1 MMSNI
6 RLQHFP
12 SKLPISSIR
21 YFSHSLLRSTTATTK
36 LCSTASPPSTT
47 TTTTTTLFNTLARA
61 NTACLGQ
68 ARKYTKTPI
77 MSIPPTRSSS
87 GDDHGHHSFDFSHMK
102 FQIDGTNSPHP
113 TTIDFDTSFDEA
125 ARKALH
131 IQGLVP
137 PPSRG
142 SANTH
147 RKGMEQINLKSTAID
162 KYSYLSNLRNTN
174 AGLFYRLLID
184 HMKELTPYVYTPT
197 VGEAC
202 LKWSHI
208 YTNPEGLYLSYTDKG
223 NIRDVIANWPQEAVE
238 IAVVTD
244 GSRILGLGDLGVNGM
259 GIPVGKLALYVG
271 CAGIHPER
279 TLPITLDF
287 GTDNEEFLKDDLYM
301 GARNK
306 RIPEQQQ
313 REFLDEMMA
322 ALTDRWQSIVIQFED
337 FKSPF
342 WSLERYRNT
351 YTVFNDDI
359 QGTGA
364 VILGGLISAFKRSS
378 IPLSDHKLVFMGAG
392 SAATGV
398 ARQICGLFVRN
409 GIPEADAQKMFWL
422 VDSRGLV
429 TADRGD
435 TLPDHKVFFA
445 RHDNEG
451 QQFRTLEEVV
461 NYVKPTGL
469 IGLCTIGGVFTESI
483 VRKLAE
489 LNKEPIIFP
498 LSNPSSKSEC
508 TYAQAMEWTDN
519 RVVFASGSPFPSITI
534 DGVERSPGQGNNMY
548 VFPGIGLG
556 TILCEAAH
564 VTESMIYA
572 SAAGLATS
580 LNEKEIANGDLYPEL
595 KRVREVSVVVAREVI
610 RAAQKEGVDKHKL
623 LQFLSD
629 KELDEF
635 IRSKMYDPKVVE
647 IAGGSRMQSRE
658 GSPKGGQRGRL

>member
-1 MMSNI
+1 
-6 RLQHFP
+6 
-12 SKLPISSIR
+12 
-21 YFSHSLLRSTTATTK
+21 
-36 LCSTASPPSTT
+36 
-47 TTTTTTLFNTLARA
+47 
-61 NTACLGQ
+61 
-68 ARKYTKTPI
+68 
-77 MSIPPTRSSS
+77 
-87 GDDHGHHSFDFSHMK
+87 MK
-102 FQIDGTNSPHP
+102 FQIDGTSSPHP
-113 TTIDFDTSFDEA
+113 TTIDFDTSFDQA

-137 PPSRG
+137 PAVEGFSKQER
-142 SANTH
+142 
-147 RKGMEQINLKSTAID
+147 RCMEQINLKSTAID

-223 NIRDVIANWPQEAVE
+223 NLRDVIANWPQDMVE

-287 GTDNEEFLKDDLYM
+287 GTNNEEFLKDDLYM
-301 GARNK
+301 GARHK
-306 RIPEQQQ
+306 RVPEEEQK
-313 REFLDEMMA
+313 EFLDEMMT
-322 ALTDRWQSIVIQFED
+322 ALTDRWRNIVIQFED

-378 IPLSDHKLVFMGAG
+378 TPLKDHKLVFMGAG

-398 ARQICGLFVRN
+398 AEQICGLFIRN
-409 GIPEADAQKMFWL
+409 GIPEAEAKKMFWL
-422 VDSRGLV
+422 VDSRGMV
-429 TADRGD
+429 TMDRGD
-435 TLPDHKVFFA
+435 QLQEHKIYFA
-445 RHDNEG
+445 RDDNDG
-451 QQFRTLEEVV
+451 LQLASLQEVV
-461 NYVKPTGL
+461 EYVQPTAL
-469 IGLCTIGGVFTESI
+469 IGLCTIGGVFTETI
-483 VRKLAE
+483 VRKMAE
-489 LNKEPIIFP
+489 LNSEPIIFP
-498 LSNPSSKSEC
+498 LSNPSVKSEC
-508 TYAQAMEWTDN
+508 TYEQAMKWTDN
-519 RVVFASGSPFPSITI
+519 RVIFASGSPFPSVTV
-534 DGVERSPGQGNNMY
+534 DGVERNPGQGNNMY

-556 TILCEAAH
+556 TILCQAAH
-564 VTESMIYA
+564 VTDSMIYA
-572 SAAGLATS
+572 SAAGLAAS
-580 LNEKEIANGDLYPEL
+580 LNEEEIARGDLYPEL
-595 KRVREVSVVVAREVI
+595 RRVREVSVVVAREVI
-610 RAAQKEGVDKHKL
+610 RAAQKEGVDRHKM

-635 IRSKMYDPKVVE
+635 IVSRMYDPKIIELPSRSVSR
-647 IAGGSRMQSRE
+647 GGSPSRE
-658 GSPKGGQRGRL
+658 NSPPGSRGRSQL

>member
-1 MMSNI
+1 
-6 RLQHFP
+6 
-12 SKLPISSIR
+12 
-21 YFSHSLLRSTTATTK
+21 
-36 LCSTASPPSTT
+36 
-47 TTTTTTLFNTLARA
+47 
-61 NTACLGQ
+61 
-68 ARKYTKTPI
+68 
-77 MSIPPTRSSS
+77 
-87 GDDHGHHSFDFSHMK
+87 MK
-102 FQIDGTNSPHP
+102 FQIDGSGTPHP
-113 TTIDFDTSFDEA
+113 TTIDFDTSFDIS

-137 PPSRG
+137 PAIEGFSKQER
-142 SANTH
+142 
-147 RKGMEQINLKSTAID
+147 RCMEQINLKSTAID

-208 YTNPEGLYLSYTDKG
+208 YTNPEGLYLSCSDKG
-223 NIRDVIANWPQEAVE
+223 NLRDVISNWPQEAVE

-279 TLPITLDF
+279 TLPITIDF
-287 GTDNEEFLKDDLYM
+287 GTDNEEFLADDLYM
-301 GARNK
+301 GARHK
-306 RIPEQQQ
+306 RIPEAEQK
-313 REFLDEMMA
+313 EFIDEMMA
-322 ALTDRWQSIVIQFED
+322 ALTDRWRQIVIQFED

-364 VILGGLISAFKRSS
+364 VILGGLISAFKASS
-378 IPLSDHKLVFMGAG
+378 IPIDQHRLVFMGAG

-398 ARQICGLFVRN
+398 ARQICGLFERH
-409 GIPEADAQKMFWL
+409 GIPESEAKKMFWL

-435 TLPDHKVFFA
+435 ELADHKVFFA
-445 RHDNEG
+445 RDDNNG
-451 QQFRTLEEVV
+451 RQFGTLEEVV
-461 NYVKPTGL
+461 DFVQPTGL

-483 VRKLAE
+483 VRKMAKF
-489 LNKEPIIFP
+489 NSEPIIFP

-519 RVVFASGSPFPSITI
+519 RVVFASGSPFPSIMV
-534 DGVERSPGQGNNMY
+534 DGVERTPGQGNNMY

-572 SAAGLATS
+572 SAAGLAAS
-580 LNEKEIANGDLYPEL
+580 LNATEKARGDLYPEL
-595 KRVREVSVVVAREVI
+595 PRVREVSVIVAREVI
-610 RAAQKEGVDKHKL
+610 RAAQKEGVDRKKT
-623 LQFLSD
+623 LQFMSD
-629 KELDEF
+629 AELDAY

-647 IAGGSRMQSRE
+647 LGGSRAVSRE
-658 GSPKGGQRGRL
+658 GSPKGQRGRL

>member
-1 MMSNI
+1 MT
-6 RLQHFP
+6 P
-12 SKLPISSIR
+12 S
-21 YFSHSLLRSTTATTK
+21 RS
-36 LCSTASPPSTT
+36 PSTD
-47 TTTTTTLFNTLARA
+47 A
-61 NTACLGQ
+61 
-68 ARKYTKTPI
+68 
-77 MSIPPTRSSS
+77 
-87 GDDHGHHSFDFSHMK
+87 DDHGVASFDFNHPK
-102 FQIDGTNSPHP
+102 FQFDGSHVGHH
-113 TTIDFDTSFDEA
+113 TTIDFDTSFDIA

-137 PPSRG
+137 PAIEGFSKQER
-142 SANTH
+142 
-147 RKGMEQINLKSTAID
+147 RCMEQINLKSTAID

-174 AGLFYRLLID
+174 SGLFYRLLID

-223 NIRDVIANWPQEAVE
+223 HLRDVIANWPQDAVE
-238 IAVVTD
+238 ITVVTD

-279 TLPITLDF
+279 TLPITIDF
-287 GTDNEEFLKDDLYM
+287 GTNNEEFLADDLYM
-301 GARNK
+301 GARHK
-306 RIPEQQQ
+306 RVSEEEQK
-313 REFLDEMMA
+313 EFLDEMMT
-322 ALTDRWQSIVIQFED
+322 ALTDRWRNIVIQFED

-364 VILGGLISAFKRSS
+364 VILGGLMSAFKRSTL
-378 IPLSDHKLVFMGAG
+378 PLADHRLVFMGAG

-398 ARQICGLFVRN
+398 AGQICDLFTRA
-409 GIPEADAQKMFWL
+409 GIPEEDAKKMFTL
-422 VDSRGLV
+422 VDSRGMV

-435 TLPDHKVFFA
+435 TLPEHKVPFA

-451 QQFRTLEEVV
+451 QQFSTLEEVV
-461 NYVKPTGL
+461 DYVKPTCL

-483 VRKLAE
+483 VRKMAE
-489 LNKEPIIFP
+489 FNPEPIIFP
-498 LSNPSSKSEC
+498 LSNPSSRSEC
-508 TYAQAMEWTDN
+508 TFEQAMEWTDN
-519 RVVFASGSPFPSITI
+519 KVIFASGSPFPPVEV
-534 DGVERSPGQGNNMY
+534 DGVEKTPGQGNNMY

-564 VTESMIYA
+564 VTSSMIYA
-572 SAAGLATS
+572 SAAGLADS
-580 LNEKEIANGDLYPEL
+580 LNEEEIARGDLYPEL
-595 KRVREVSVVVAREVI
+595 TRVREVSIVVARNVI
-610 RAAQKEGVDKHKL
+610 RAAQKEGVDRHKL

-629 KELDEF
+629 AELDDF
-635 IRSKMYDPKVVE
+635 IRSRMYDPKIIELSKSVN
-647 IAGGSRMQSRE
+647 GSRE
-658 GSPKGGQRGRL
+658 NSPTGRGRSHL